1 MNPIYQ
7 SLCDRKSVRIF
18 EDKKIDRKIKDALF
32 NAALQAPTAG
42 NQILYSIIDI
52 TDEKLK
58 AALAESCD
66 HQTFITTAPMVCVF
80 VADTRRWYDHYI
92 EAGISPRKPGS
103 GDILLAIED
112 TMIAA
117 QNTVVA
123 AHSFGLGSV
132 YIGDIIENIEHVRE
146 LLNLDEFLIPISML
160 VYGYPTQQQ
169 LDRIKPKR
177 FDKQY
182 IVHENQYRRLSSNEQ
197 REMFKEHIGVNEI
210 GFDEYIK
217 RFYNRKYGSD
227 FAKEMTRS
235 SDLYIKP
242 FLGTLDED

>member
-1 MNPIYQ
+1 MNQIYQ

-18 EDKKIDRKIKDALF
+18 ENKTVEPMIKEALI
-32 NAALQAPTAG
+32 NAAFQAPTAG
-42 NQILYSIIDI
+42 NQMLYSIIDI
-52 TDEKLK
+52 TDLKLK
-58 AALAESCD
+58 KDLAESCD
-66 HQTFITTAPMVCVF
+66 HQDFIVDAPIVLVF

-92 EAGISPRKPGS
+92 EAGLTPRKPGS

-117 QNTVVA
+117 QNSVVA
-123 AHSFGLGSV
+123 AESFGLGSV
-132 YIGDIIENIEHVRE
+132 YIGDIIENIERVRN
-146 LLNLDEFLIPISML
+146 LLNLDEFLIPISM
-160 VYGYPTQQQ
+160 VIYGYPTQKQKE
-169 LDRIKPKR
+169 RIKPKR

-182 IVHENQYRRLSSNEQ
+182 IVHENIYRRLSSNEQ
-197 REMFKEHIGVNEI
+197 REMFKDTIGVNDL

-235 SDLYIKP
+235 SDLYLKT
-242 FLGTLDED
+242 FLDTLDE